1 MAARDRARSDMYLA
15 QLKLQ
20 SAPNTPGFAPNGLL
34 SPRDGGWRPPQGFD
48 SYNQGRAMEEG
59 EAGADGKA
67 VQYAVVSERK
77 FAEPK
82 PFALQAPPIKI
93 HSATPK
99 QKQTGFAAQDNQIN
113 DHVPAAP
120 GEEQYE
126 TVAIPGS
133 YAGPSLNSP
142 GFAPQHSGQADRN
155 FDFGLDSRLAGS
167 KK

>member
-1 MAARDRARSDMYLA
+1 MYLA

-20 SAPNTPGFAPNGLL
+20 SAPNTPGFAPNGML
-34 SPRDGGWRPPQGFD
+34 SPRDGGWRPPQGFE
-48 SYNQGRAMEEG
+48 SYNQERSMEEG
-59 EAGADGKA
+59 EAGGDGKA

-93 HSATPK
+93 HAATPK
-99 QKQTGFAAQDNQIN
+99 QKQTGFEPQPSAQMA
-113 DHVPAAP
+113 AAP

-126 TVAIPGS
+126 SVAIPGA

-142 GFAPQHSGQADRN
+142 GFGPQHSGQN
-155 FDFGLDSRLAGS
+155 FDFGLDSRVAGPRS
-167 KK
+167 K